1 MGARGIYHVDVR
13 LQPNS
18 EIIGPSGVM
27 RYIVNMFFGNVVHG
41 VTLKK
46 GCTWGSTGTL
56 IPAEGC
62 LFAPN
67 MFVNMG
73 LTIL

>member
-1 MGARGIYHVDVR
+1 MGARGNYHVDGR

-27 RYIVNMFFGNVVHG
+27 WYTVNMFFGNVVHG

-46 GCTWGSTGTL
+46 RVVHGVAL
-56 IPAEGC
+56 EP
-62 LFAPN
+62 
-67 MFVNMG
+67 
-73 LTIL
+73 

>member
-1 MGARGIYHVDVR
+1 MGARGNYHVDGR

-27 RYIVNMFFGNVVHG
+27 LYIVNMFFWNVVHG

-46 GCTWGSTGTL
+46 RVVHGVAL
-56 IPAEGC
+56 EP
-62 LFAPN
+62 
-67 MFVNMG
+67 
-73 LTIL
+73 